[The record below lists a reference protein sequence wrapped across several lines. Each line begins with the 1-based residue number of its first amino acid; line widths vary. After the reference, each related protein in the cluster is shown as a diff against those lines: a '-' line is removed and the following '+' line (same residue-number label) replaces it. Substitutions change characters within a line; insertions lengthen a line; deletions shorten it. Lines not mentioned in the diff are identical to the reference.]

1 MEDRTNKKSISEKL
15 LKLFSKK
22 LNHLQQQQNYIFGL
36 ICILVVCQIAQF
48 FYFQSILTEKKE
60 TDEPKTKTVY
70 RSNKTV
76 FLGDSI
82 TYYYDLQKYFKNI
95 NFINS
100 GISGNT
106 TKDILDNIQTR
117 LFDYSPKTVFLLIG
131 TNDKTVSGYRVDE
144 TVKNIELIISKI
156 KNKLPNTKLYV
167 ESIYPINDTD
177 NSKIDHGMVNKR
189 KNSMIRE
196 MNEKIE
202 KLCDEYDITYID
214 MYAILK
220 DDDNNLKLEYTKEGL
235 HISEKGY
242 EVITKEL
249 RKYM

>member
-1 MEDRTNKKSISEKL
+1 MENKTNKKSVSEKL

-48 FYFQSILTEKKE
+48 FYFQSILTEKNE
-60 TDEPKTKTVY
+60 TTEPKVKTVY

-82 TYYYDLQKYFKNI
+82 TYYYDLQKYYKNI
-95 NFINS
+95 NYINS

-117 LFDYSPKTVFLLIG
+117 LFDYSPKKVFLLIG
-131 TNDKTVSGYRVDE
+131 TNDKTVKGYSVDD

-156 KNKLPNTKLYV
+156 KNKLPDTELLV
-167 ESIYPINDTD
+167 QSVYPVNDTD
-177 NSKIDHGMVNKR
+177 NSKIDHDMVHKR
-189 KNSMIRE
+189 KNSFIKE
-196 MNEKIE
+196 INEKLKKVCE
-202 KLCDEYDITYID
+202 EYQVTYID
-214 MYAILK
+214 MYSVLA
-220 DDDNNLKLEYTKEGL
+220 DDDGKKDYTFLKKDM
-235 HISEKGY
+235 K
-242 EVITKEL
+242 
-249 RKYM
+249 